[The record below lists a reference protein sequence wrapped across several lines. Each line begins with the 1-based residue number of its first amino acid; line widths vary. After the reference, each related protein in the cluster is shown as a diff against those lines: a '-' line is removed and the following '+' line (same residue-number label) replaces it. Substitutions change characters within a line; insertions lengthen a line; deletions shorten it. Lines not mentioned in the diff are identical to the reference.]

1 MRALVI
7 TGPYEAEIQHLP
19 RPRADPGQAVI
30 DVERVGLCGTDVE
43 LYTGDMSYLDSGRAE
58 YPLRIGHEWCGV
70 VVAVGDPQDE
80 GWVGRRV
87 AGDTMLGCGRCE
99 RCRNGRHHV
108 CSDLE
113 ELGITSGWPGALAEQ
128 LLVPISSLHVLPDNV
143 DPTLGALVEPGGNA
157 LRALRAADVRPA
169 ERLLVLGAGT
179 IGLLVGLFGRRAGAE
194 VHLLGRSEKSLAF
207 ARSLGFANVR
217 NQATLPDL
225 PFHAVVD
232 ASDSPL
238 LPALAI
244 DLVQPGRRVVCIGLA
259 GEPSLVDARTIS
271 LKDITVVGIL
281 GASAGL
287 AETIRLYASSDV
299 DPKPLV
305 AATVPLDAAADVL
318 AGRRQL
324 EWGDGPKIHVDP
336 RR

>member
-1 MRALVI
+1 
-7 TGPYEAEIQHLP
+7 
-19 RPRADPGQAVI
+19 
-30 DVERVGLCGTDVE
+30 
-43 LYTGDMSYLDSGRAE
+43 
-58 YPLRIGHEWCGV
+58 
-70 VVAVGDPQDE
+70 
-80 GWVGRRV
+80 V

-99 RCRNGRHHV
+99 RCRDGRHHV

-128 LLVPISSLHVLPDNV
+128 LLVPISSLHGLPDNV
-143 DPTLGALVEPGGNA
+143 DPTSGALVEPGGNA
-157 LRALRAADVRPA
+157 LRALRAAAVRPA

-179 IGLLVGLFGRRAGAE
+179 IGLLVGLFARHLGAD
-194 VHLLGRSEKSLAF
+194 VHLLGRRETSLAF
-207 ARSLGFANVR
+207 ARSLGFRNVW

-244 DLVQPGRRVVCIGLA
+244 DLVEPGRRVVCIGLA

-299 DPKPLV
+299 DPDPLV
-305 AATVPLDAAADVL
+305 ASTVPLDAAADVL
-318 AGRRQL
+318 AGQRQVD
-324 EWGDGPKIHVDP
+324 WGDGPKIHVDP

>member
-7 TGPYEAEIQHLP
+7 TGPNQAEVQHLP
-19 RPRADPGQAVI
+19 RPRADPGQAVV

-43 LYTGDMSYLDSGRAE
+43 LYTGAMSYLDSGRAA

-70 VVAVGDPQDE
+70 VVDVGDRQDE

-99 RCRNGRHHV
+99 RCRNGRQHV
-108 CSDLE
+108 CPDLE

-128 LLVPISSLHVLPDNV
+128 LLVPTSSLHELPDNM
-143 DPTLGALVEPGGNA
+143 DPALGALVEPGGNA
-157 LRALRAADVRPA
+157 LRAFHAAAVRPA

-179 IGLLVGLFGRRAGAE
+179 IGLLVSLFARRTGAD

-207 ARSLGFANVR
+207 ARSLGVANVW

-244 DLVQPGRRVVCIGLA
+244 ALVEPGRRVVCIGLA
-259 GEPSLVDARTIS
+259 GEPSLIDARTIS

-287 AETIRLYASSDV
+287 AETIELYASSDV
-299 DPKPLV
+299 DPGPLV
-305 AATVPLDAAADVL
+305 AATVPLDAAPDVL
-318 AGRRQL
+318 AGRRQVD
-324 EWGDGPKIHVDP
+324 WGDGPKIHIDP